1 MEGKMYKVGAPG
13 DDKIQLK
20 IYPGHFMTPQSHITH
35 YLDLTTMI
43 SRSSEA
49 HRVAETLAS
58 YYEITTTVDT
68 IVCMDG
74 MEVVGAYL
82 AEELTKNGI
91 FSMNAHQ
98 TIYITSPEYDQ
109 AGQMIFRDNTKP
121 MIKDKNVLILNG
133 SITTGKTLNRAIES
147 ILYYGG
153 HIPGVA
159 AIFSAVNSIAGL
171 EIRSIFHQRDI
182 PEYGTYQAGKCP
194 LCQKQQKIDALVNGF
209 GYSKL

>member
-1 MEGKMYKVGAPG
+1 MEQKMYKVSAKSDP
-13 DDKIQLK
+13 KIQLK
-20 IYPGHFMTPQSHITH
+20 VYPGHFITPQSHITH

-49 HRVAETLAS
+49 RRVAESLAS

-82 AEELTKNGI
+82 AEELTKVGI
-91 FSMNAHQ
+91 FSMNSHQ

-109 AGQMIFRDNTKP
+109 AGQMIFRDNTQL
-121 MIKDKNVLILNG
+121 MIKNKNVLILNG

-153 HIPGVA
+153 RIPGVA
-159 AIFSAVNSIAGL
+159 AIFSAVDSIAGL
-171 EIRSIFHQRDI
+171 EIRSIYHQRDI
-182 PEYGTYQAGKCP
+182 PDYGTYQVGKCP
-194 LCQKQQKIDALVNGF
+194 LCQQQQKIDALVNGF
-209 GYSKL
+209 GYSKI